1 MSEEDTI
8 DYSVPDLPADIPSRD
23 AIVELCEA
31 SGFCT
36 NGVGIPI
43 SGNIKY
49 WVKYGSEVQRGE
61 ALTQAHVAEIVAAT
75 RGSVV
80 SVPTVYLAFSRGRL
94 RYIVMEYIDGRP
106 VADPKV
112 SPEQYKE
119 DVKAVAAAVKQLV
132 GIRAPADTQPG
143 PVGGGFIG
151 HDFFD
156 EWLSTSEYP
165 TVAHLQAQIN
175 TVSHPSPLLLPLPR

>member
-1 MSEEDTI
+1 MSEDTI
-8 DYSVPDLPADIPSRD
+8 EYSAPDLPADLPSRD
-23 AIVELCEA
+23 AIVQLCEA
-31 SGFCT
+31 SGIT
-36 NGVGIPI
+36 
-43 SGNIKY
+43 KY
-49 WVKYGSEVQRGE
+49 WIKYGSEVQRGE
-61 ALTQAHVAEIVAAT
+61 ALTQVHVAQIVDAT
-75 RGSVV
+75 PGSVV
-80 SVPTVYLAFSRGRL
+80 SVPTVYLAFSRERL

-175 TVSHPSPLLLPLPR
+175 TVSTSFLLPLPCSHN